1 MEEHEMMRE
10 VHRLTLENNKL
21 LKGMRRRAFWGGIV
35 KFIIY
40 IALFIALPL
49 WLYVTYLAPILEQM
63 LDTYEQIQGT
73 RAAAEAQY
81 GDLQTMFNQ
90 LRQFLPSAEN

>member
-1 MEEHEMMRE
+1 MMRE